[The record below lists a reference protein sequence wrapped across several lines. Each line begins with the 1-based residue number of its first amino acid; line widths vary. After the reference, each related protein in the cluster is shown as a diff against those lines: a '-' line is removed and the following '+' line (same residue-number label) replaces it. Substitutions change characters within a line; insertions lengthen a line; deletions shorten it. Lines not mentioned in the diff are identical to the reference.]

1 MRNLRLSA
9 AMVKAAVLGVAL
21 LGFTSLGCSQSFL
34 GLKPPEVNIFAG
46 YSLLRYDSVPLG
58 FSNKLNL
65 NGGNLEL
72 SLPNLY
78 QGWGIVGD
86 FSGHKNDEMEMF
98 NYTVGPQ
105 YRFEV
110 KGVDLFG
117 HLLLGKSRSRL
128 LKTGTSIIEPSS
140 LGFTVALGGGAD
152 IPIGNRFAVRV
163 IQYDYMINSA
173 FQVHLHDM
181 RFSSGLVIS
190 FGKKSSPPSF

>member
-9 AMVKAAVLGVAL
+9 LLVKAAVLVVAL
-21 LGFTSLGCSQSFL
+21 SASSILASGQGFL

-46 YSLLRYDSVPLG
+46 YSLVRYDSVPLG
-58 FSNKLNL
+58 FSNKLNM
-65 NGGNLEL
+65 NGVNLEL

-86 FSGHKNDEMEMF
+86 LSGHKNSELEMF

-105 YRFEV
+105 YRFEL
-110 KGVDLFG
+110 KGIDLFG
-117 HLLLGKSRSRL
+117 HFLIGKSRSRL

-140 LGFTVALGGGAD
+140 LGLTVAFGGGVD
-152 IPIGNRFAVRV
+152 IPIGNRFAFRA

-173 FQVHLHDM
+173 FADHLHDM
-181 RFSSGLVIS
+181 RFSTGLVVN
-190 FGKKSSPPSF
+190 FGKKSGQPSF

>member
-1 MRNLRLSA
+1 MRNLRVSA
-9 AMVKAAVLGVAL
+9 LALKVAVLGVAL
-21 LGFTSLGCSQSFL
+21 SAFTTLASSQSFL

-46 YSLLRYDSVPLG
+46 FSLVRYDSVPLG
-58 FSNKLNL
+58 FSNKLNM

-86 FSGHKNDEMEMF
+86 FSGHKNNEMEMF
-98 NYTVGPQ
+98 NYTFGPQ
-105 YRFEV
+105 YRFEL
-110 KGVDLFG
+110 KGIDVFG

-128 LKTGTSIIEPSS
+128 LKVGTSIIEPSS
-140 LGFTVALGGGAD
+140 LGFTVAMGGGAD
-152 IPIGNRFAVRV
+152 IPIGNRFAIRA

-173 FQVHLHDM
+173 FQDHLHDM
-181 RFSSGLVIS
+181 RFSSGLVIK

>member
-1 MRNLRLSA
+1 MRNLRVSA
-9 AMVKAAVLGVAL
+9 LLVKAAVLVVAL
-21 LGFTSLGCSQSFL
+21 PGFSLLASGQGFL
-34 GLKPPEVNIFAG
+34 GLKPPEVNVFVG

-58 FSNKLNL
+58 FANKLNL

-86 FSGHKNDEMEMF
+86 FSGHKNNELEMF

-105 YRFEV
+105 YRFEL

-117 HLLLGKSRSRL
+117 HFLLGKSRSRL

-140 LGFTVALGGGAD
+140 LGLTVAFGGGVD
-152 IPIGNRFAVRV
+152 IPIGNRFAFRA

-173 FQVHLHDM
+173 FADHLHDM
-181 RFSSGLVIS
+181 RFSSGLVIN

>member
-1 MRNLRLSA
+1 MRNLRVSA
-9 AMVKAAVLGVAL
+9 LAVKAAI
-21 LGFTSLGCSQSFL
+21 L
-34 GLKPPEVNIFAG
+34 GLALFAFSSTSSGQGFLNLKMPEVNIFAG

-58 FSNKLNL
+58 FAKKLNM

-78 QGWGIVGD
+78 QGFGVVAD
-86 FSGHKNDEMEMF
+86 FSGHKDGEMEMF
-98 NYTVGPQ
+98 NFMGGPQ

-117 HLLLGKSRSRL
+117 HFLLGKSRSRL
-128 LKTGTSIIEPSS
+128 LQLGSSIEQPSS
-140 LGFTVALGGGAD
+140 LGGTVAFGGGAD
-152 IPIGNRFAVRV
+152 IPIGNRFAFRA

-173 FQVHLHDM
+173 FTNHLHDM
-181 RFSSGLVIS
+181 RFSSGLVIN

>member
-9 AMVKAAVLGVAL
+9 LLVKAAVLVVAL
-21 LGFTSLGCSQSFL
+21 SASSILASGQGFL
-34 GLKPPEVNIFAG
+34 GLKSPEVNIFAG

-58 FSNKLNL
+58 FSNKLNM
-65 NGGNLEL
+65 NGVNLEL

-86 FSGHKNDEMEMF
+86 FSGHKNSELEMF

-105 YRFEV
+105 YRFEL

-117 HLLLGKSRSRL
+117 HFLIGKSRSRL

-140 LGFTVALGGGAD
+140 LGLTVAFGGGVD
-152 IPIGNRFAVRV
+152 IPIGNRFAFRA

-173 FQVHLHDM
+173 FADHLHDM
-181 RFSSGLVIS
+181 RFSSGLVIN

>member
-1 MRNLRLSA
+1 MRNLRVSA
-9 AMVKAAVLGVAL
+9 LLVKAAVLVVAL
-21 LGFTSLGCSQSFL
+21 PVFSLLASGQGFL

-58 FSNKLNL
+58 FANKLNL

-86 FSGHKNDEMEMF
+86 FSGHKNSELEMF

-105 YRFEV
+105 YRFEL

-117 HLLLGKSRSRL
+117 HFLVGKSRSRL
-128 LKTGTSIIEPSS
+128 LKVGSSIIEPSS
-140 LGFTVALGGGAD
+140 LGLTVAFGGGVD
-152 IPIGNRFAVRV
+152 IPIGNHFAFRAV
-163 IQYDYMINSA
+163 QYDYMINSA
-173 FQVHLHDM
+173 FQDHLHDM
-181 RFSSGLVIS
+181 RFSSGVVIS
-190 FGKKSSPPSF
+190 FGKKSGPPSF

>member
-1 MRNLRLSA
+1 MRNLRVSA
-9 AMVKAAVLGVAL
+9 VLVKAAVLGLAL
-21 LGFTSLGCSQSFL
+21 SASSVLASAQGFL
-34 GLKPPEVNIFAG
+34 GLKAPEVNIFAG
-46 YSLLRYDSVPLG
+46 YSLVRYDSVPLG
-58 FSNKLNL
+58 FSDKLNL

-86 FSGHKNDEMEMF
+86 FSGHKNNELEMF

-110 KGVDLFG
+110 KGIDVFG
-117 HLLLGKSRSRL
+117 HFLIGKSRSRL
-128 LKTGTSIIEPSS
+128 LKTGSSIIEPSS
-140 LGFTVALGGGAD
+140 LGITVAMGGGAD
-152 IPIGNRFAVRV
+152 IPIGNRFAFRA

-173 FQVHLHDM
+173 FGVHLHDM
-181 RFSSGLVIS
+181 RFSSGLVIN

>member
-1 MRNLRLSA
+1 MRNLRVSA
-9 AMVKAAVLGVAL
+9 LLVKAAVLVVAL
-21 LGFTSLGCSQSFL
+21 FALPLLASGQGFL
-34 GLKPPEVNIFAG
+34 GLKPPEVNVFAG

-58 FSNKLNL
+58 FSNKLNM

-86 FSGHKNDEMEMF
+86 FSGHKNNELEMF

-105 YRFEV
+105 YRFEL

-117 HLLLGKSRSRL
+117 HFLIGKSRSRL
-128 LKTGTSIIEPSS
+128 LKVGSSIIEPSS
-140 LGFTVALGGGAD
+140 LGLTVAMGGGVD
-152 IPIGNRFAVRV
+152 IPIGNRFAFRA

-173 FQVHLHDM
+173 FADHLHDM
-181 RFSSGLVIS
+181 RFSSGLVIN

>member
-1 MRNLRLSA
+1 MRNLRVSA
-9 AMVKAAVLGVAL
+9 VLFKAAALGVAL
-21 LGFTSLGCSQSFL
+21 SASSLLASGQGFL

-46 YSLLRYDSVPLG
+46 YSLVRYDSVPLG
-58 FSNKLNL
+58 FSNKLNM

-86 FSGHKNDEMEMF
+86 FSGHKNSELEMF

-105 YRFEV
+105 YRFEL
-110 KGVDLFG
+110 KGIDLFG
-117 HLLLGKSRSRL
+117 HFLIGKSRSRL

-140 LGFTVALGGGAD
+140 LGLMVAMGGGVD
-152 IPIGNRFAVRV
+152 IPIGNRFAFRA

-173 FQVHLHDM
+173 FADHLHDM
-181 RFSSGLVIS
+181 RFSSGLVIK

>member
-1 MRNLRLSA
+1 MRNLRVSA
-9 AMVKAAVLGVAL
+9 VLFKAAALGVAL
-21 LGFTSLGCSQSFL
+21 SASSLLASSQGFL

-46 YSLLRYDSVPLG
+46 YSLVRYDSVPLG
-58 FSNKLNL
+58 FSNKLNM

-86 FSGHKNDEMEMF
+86 FSGHKNSELEMF

-105 YRFEV
+105 YRFEL
-110 KGVDLFG
+110 KGIDLFG
-117 HLLLGKSRSRL
+117 HFLIGKSRSRL

-140 LGFTVALGGGAD
+140 LGLMVAMGGGVD
-152 IPIGNRFAVRV
+152 IPIGNRFAFRA

-173 FQVHLHDM
+173 FADHLHDM
-181 RFSSGLVIS
+181 RFSSGLVIK

>member
-1 MRNLRLSA
+1 MRNLRVSA
-9 AMVKAAVLGVAL
+9 LALKVAVLGVAL
-21 LGFTSLGCSQSFL
+21 SAFTTLASSQSFL

-46 YSLLRYDSVPLG
+46 YSLVRYDSVPLG
-58 FSNKLNL
+58 FSNKLNM

-86 FSGHKNDEMEMF
+86 FSGHKNNEMEMF
-98 NYTVGPQ
+98 NYTFGPQ
-105 YRFEV
+105 YRFEL
-110 KGVDLFG
+110 KGIDVFG

-128 LKTGTSIIEPSS
+128 LKVGTSIIEPSS
-140 LGFTVALGGGAD
+140 LGFTVAMGGGAD
-152 IPIGNRFAVRV
+152 IPIGNRFAIRA

-173 FQVHLHDM
+173 FQDHLHDM
-181 RFSSGLVIS
+181 RFSSGLVIK

>member
-1 MRNLRLSA
+1 MRNLRVSA
-9 AMVKAAVLGVAL
+9 LLVKAAVLVVAL
-21 LGFTSLGCSQSFL
+21 FALPLLASGQGFL
-34 GLKPPEVNIFAG
+34 GLKPPEVNVFAG

-58 FSNKLNL
+58 FSNKLNM

-86 FSGHKNDEMEMF
+86 FSGHKNNELEMF

-105 YRFEV
+105 YRFEL
-110 KGVDLFG
+110 KGIDLFG
-117 HLLLGKSRSRL
+117 HFLMGKSRSRL

-140 LGFTVALGGGAD
+140 LGITAAFGGGVD
-152 IPIGNRFAVRV
+152 VPIGNRFAIRAL
-163 IQYDYMINSA
+163 QYDYMINSA
-173 FQVHLHDM
+173 FQDHLHDM

>member
-9 AMVKAAVLGVAL
+9 LLVKAAVLVVAL
-21 LGFTSLGCSQSFL
+21 SASSILASGQGFL
-34 GLKPPEVNIFAG
+34 GLRPPEVNIFAG
-46 YSLLRYDSVPLG
+46 YSLVRYDSVPLG
-58 FSNKLNL
+58 FANKLNM
-65 NGGNLEL
+65 NGVNLEL

-86 FSGHKNDEMEMF
+86 LSGHKNSELEMF

-105 YRFEV
+105 YRFEL

-117 HLLLGKSRSRL
+117 HFLIGKSRSRL
-128 LKTGTSIIEPSS
+128 LKIGTSIIEPSS
-140 LGFTVALGGGAD
+140 LGLTVAFGGGVD
-152 IPIGNRFAVRV
+152 IPIGNRFAFRA

-173 FQVHLHDM
+173 FADHLHDM
-181 RFSSGLVIS
+181 RFSSGLVVN